1 MSSCTPLSTT
11 RAAARSGGGVCS
23 RRRQRAGWRLS
34 RPSVPVS
41 RRSRA
46 PARRNH
52 PTSSCSWRW
61 CGVLVVPSSP
71 SSPPSPCLPPAAV
84 PLTWHPFPPH
94 EQLLVAVVG
103 GASWGRCRRLPFPS
117 PALPLVSPPH
127 RRSTHQPPHE
137 QLLVRL
143 GWVVCRCSSPYSPPP
158 FVVAAAARS
167 SSLSFH
173 PRSTPRA
180 VAREAGG
187 GWCVVRWGP
196 ICVVSC
202 TKT

>member
-1 MSSCTPLSTT
+1 MSSCTLLSTT
-11 RAAARSGGGVCS
+11 RAAAHSGVGCARVIVNVW
-23 RRRQRAGWRLS
+23 GWRLS
-34 RPSVPVS
+34 CPSIPIS
-41 RRSRA
+41 RHSHA
-46 PARRNH
+46 PTCCNH
-52 PTSSCSWRW
+52 PMSSCSWWW

-71 SSPPSPCLPPAAV
+71 SSSLSPCLPPAPV
-84 PLTWHPFPPH
+84 PLMWHPFPPH

-103 GASWGRCRRLPFPS
+103 GASWGRCHRLPFPS

-127 RRSTHQPPHE
+127 RCSTHQPPHE
-137 QLLVRL
+137 QLLMRL
-143 GWVVCRCSSPYSPPP
+143 GWVVCWRSSPYSPPP
-158 FVVAAAARS
+158 FVVAAARS
-167 SSLSFH
+167 LLLFH
-173 PRSTPRA
+173 LRSTPRA